1 MSFDSISL
9 SMAVPVW
16 FSLTAAL
23 AAFGG
28 AWLVGRYVLLRRA
41 RRLVQAAE
49 RVAHGDFA
57 AQVPLEQEAGTMGD
71 LARNFSLIARK
82 LERGAHARS
91 EAEAI
96 ALDRDLRQT
105 VVSALG
111 QFATASGDAT
121 SLLSQ
126 AVLLAGQTLHVE
138 YCAMFELAPGA
149 RELVL
154 RDGVGWQPGLI
165 GELNLPLI
173 GGEDLAYTLES
184 GEPVVFESLENEN
197 RFIGCALLREHKV
210 ASGISVVVAS
220 GERSFGI
227 LGAYSTRPR
236 RFTEHEVHF
245 LLTVASLTGMVLERT
260 RTEKQLLKLADITR
274 LNPTPTLE
282 ITKEGEVAYFNQA
295 AQTLA
300 QAIGQDN
307 VTGLLTPDVV
317 RNAMTCLAT
326 GRDVRGL
333 HTRTCSRTLSWVLHP
348 ILANQIVHV
357 FVEDAT
363 EKINLEAQLRQSQ
376 KMESVG
382 QLAAGVAHDFNN
394 LLTVIQGHSG
404 MLLSG
409 NHLPPGQ
416 RESAQAILLASEK
429 AADLTRQLLTFSR
442 KTVIERSLIDLTRV
456 VAQIAS
462 MLRRLLGKNF
472 TLEFTPPEGLGLIEA
487 NVGMVEQVLMN
498 LAVNARDA
506 MAGGGTLTIGLSE
519 VSISSDEHLTQP
531 EMRAGRFV
539 CLTVSDTG
547 CGMDETTLARIF
559 EPFFTTKQPGKGTGL
574 GLATVYGIVKQHEG
588 WIDVTSQPGQGTS
601 FHVYFPASDKAPA
614 PEAATTSAAAE
625 VSRGSERVLVVE
637 DEPALLEIARFMLEE
652 CGYEVSAANCGMD
665 ALEAWEQS
673 GGGFDLLLTDIV
685 MPGGL
690 SGLDLARR
698 VQASHPMARILFTS
712 GHALEEVQ
720 AELLTELQ
728 AGYLQKPYTLPR
740 MAKAVRECLDKPRKV
755 ADSAISDEQQE
766 MSLREVPHNP
776 RLLLNS

>member
-1 MSFDSISL
+1 MSLSSIGF
-9 SMAVPVW
+9 SMAVPAW
-16 FSLTAAL
+16 FSLTVAV

-28 AWLVGRYVLLRRA
+28 AWLVCRYVLLRRA
-41 RRLVQAAE
+41 RCLVQAAE

-57 AQVPLEQEAGTMGD
+57 SGVPLEQETGAMGD
-71 LARNFSLIARK
+71 LARNFGLMARK
-82 LERGAHARS
+82 LERGRQAHS
-91 EAEAI
+91 EAEAL
-96 ALDRDLRQT
+96 ALDRDLCQT

-111 QFATASGDAT
+111 QFATTNGDAT
-121 SLLSQ
+121 SLLNQ
-126 AVLLAGQTLHVE
+126 AVLLAGQTLQVE

-149 RELVL
+149 RELLL
-154 RDGVGWQPGLI
+154 REGVGWEPWFI
-165 GELNLPLI
+165 GEFIPLQR
-173 GGEDLAYTLES
+173 GDDLSFTLES
-184 GEPVVFESLENEN
+184 GEPVSFEKLEAET
-197 RFIGCALLREHKV
+197 RFRGCALLREHRV

-220 GERSFGI
+220 GERTFGI

-245 LLTVASLTGMVLERT
+245 LLTVASLAGMVLERT
-260 RTEKQLLKLADITR
+260 RTERQLRKLASITQ

-282 ITKEGEVAYFNQA
+282 ITKNGDVAYSNPA
-295 AQTLA
+295 AEALA
-300 QAIGQDN
+300 QAIGQED
-307 VTGLLTPDVV
+307 VSGLLTPDVL
-317 RNAMTCLAT
+317 RNTVNCLAT
-326 GRDVRGL
+326 GRDIRGL
-333 HTRTCSRTLSWVLHP
+333 QTRTGSRTLCWVLHP
-348 ILANQIVHV
+348 ISASQIVHA
-357 FVEDAT
+357 FVEDTT

-416 RESAQAILLASEK
+416 RESAQSILLASEK

-442 KTVIERSLIDLTRV
+442 KTVVERSLVDLTRV
-456 VAQIAS
+456 VGQIAS

-472 TLEFTPPEGLGLIEA
+472 TLQFTPPDSLGLIEA

-506 MAGGGTLTIGLSE
+506 MPAGGTLTLDLSE
-519 VSISSDEHLTQP
+519 VSISSEENLTHP
-531 EMRAGRFV
+531 GARPGRFIR
-539 CLTVSDTG
+539 LTVTDTG
-547 CGMDETTLARIF
+547 CGMDEATLARIF

-588 WIDVTSQPGQGTS
+588 WIDVASQPGQGTS
-601 FHVYFPASDKAPA
+601 FFVYFPASDKTPE
-614 PEAATTSAAAE
+614 PEAANTNAVAE
-625 VSRGSERVLVVE
+625 VPHGSERVLVVE
-637 DEPALLEIARFMLEE
+637 DEPALLEIAKFMLEE
-652 CGYEVSAANCGMD
+652 CGYEVCTAACGMD
-665 ALEAWEQS
+665 ALETWEQS
-673 GGGFDLLLTDIV
+673 GHGFDLLLTDIV

-698 VQASHPMARILFTS
+698 VRGTRSTTQILFTS

-720 AELLTELQ
+720 AEMLTELQ

-740 MAKAVRECLDKPRKV
+740 MAKAVRQCLDQRTKV
-755 ADSAISDEQQE
+755 EEGPQ
-766 MSLREVPHNP
+766 RV
-776 RLLLNS
+776 

>member
-1 MSFDSISL
+1 
-9 SMAVPVW
+9 MAVPVW
-16 FSLTAAL
+16 FSLTAAVV
-23 AAFGG
+23 AFGG

-41 RRLVQAAE
+41 RCLVQAAE
-49 RVAHGDFA
+49 RMAHGDFA
-57 AQVPLEQEAGTMGD
+57 SQVPLEQEAGTMGD
-71 LARNFSLIARK
+71 LARNFGLIARK
-82 LERGAHARS
+82 LEGGLRDRS
-91 EAEAI
+91 EAEAM

-111 QFATASGDAT
+111 QFATASGDVT
-121 SLLSQ
+121 SVLSQ

-138 YCAMFELAPGA
+138 YCGMFELATESTELLL
-149 RELVL
+149 RE
-154 RDGVGWQPGLI
+154 GVGWEPWLI
-165 GELNLPLI
+165 GELMPLQP
-173 GGEDLAYTLES
+173 GEDLSFTLES
-184 GEPVVFESLENEN
+184 GEPVSFEKLESET
-197 RFIGCALLREHKV
+197 RFRGCALLREHRV

-220 GERSFGI
+220 GERTFGI

-245 LLTVASLTGMVLERT
+245 LLTVGSLAGMVLERT
-260 RTEKQLLKLADITR
+260 RTEKQLMKLADITR

-282 ITKEGEVAYFNQA
+282 ITKDGELVYCNQA
-295 AQTLA
+295 AEALA
-300 QAIGQDN
+300 RAVGQEGAA
-307 VTGLLTPDVV
+307 GLLNPDVV
-317 RNAMTCLAT
+317 RNTINCLVT

-333 HTRTCSRTLSWVLHP
+333 ETRIGSRTLCWVLHP
-348 ILANQIVHV
+348 IMANQIVHA
-357 FVEDAT
+357 FVEDTT

-442 KTVIERSLIDLTRV
+442 KTVIERSLVDLTRV
-456 VAQIAS
+456 VGQIAN

-472 TLEFTPPEGLGLIEA
+472 TLEFTPPERLGLIEA

-506 MAGGGTLTIGLSE
+506 MAGGGTLTLGLSE
-519 VSISSDEHLTQP
+519 VSISSDENPRHPQARP
-531 EMRAGRFV
+531 GRFI

-547 CGMDETTLARIF
+547 CGMEEATLARIF

-588 WIDVTSQPGQGTS
+588 WIDVTSQPGKGTR
-601 FHVYFPASDKAPA
+601 FHVYFPASDKVPE
-614 PEAATTSAAAE
+614 PEASAANAGAE
-625 VSRGSERVLVVE
+625 VPQGTERVLVVE

-652 CGYEVSAANCGMD
+652 CGYEVCTANSGTEG
-665 ALEAWEQS
+665 LELWERS
-673 GGGFDLLLTDIV
+673 EHGFDLLLTDIV

-698 VQASHPMARILFTS
+698 IRASHPGVRMLFTS

-720 AELLTELQ
+720 AELLAELQ

-740 MAKAVRECLDKPRKV
+740 LAKAVRQQLDK
-755 ADSAISDEQQE
+755 E
-766 MSLREVPHNP
+766 
-776 RLLLNS
+776 